1 MEKQELEDLLNF
13 SKEFRK
19 KKEEEEKKLPY
30 HVNVID
36 ELHINENGHSRV
48 LTKLLQYK
56 NEKNE
61 YEILQSL
68 LDYIKQKN
76 KNFEIK
82 ITNPKITQEKERIDL
97 WVLDEN
103 YAIIFENKVYNAKDQ
118 EAQISRYIERT
129 IEKKY
134 KEDQIF
140 VIYLSKEGKEPDQQS
155 WGGYKE
161 KFKSRYVNLS
171 FRYDILPWLKELQK
185 KLGEKSKEKYLQS
198 AILQYIDYLEGNKMF
213 RTGSIYKNMNM
224 ELDKLI
230 EDHYTINDLEK
241 LLNDKENIAL
251 VVEQMNR
258 LCNKKFEKLYDD
270 WRNDTKTVFE
280 NLEPCQNG
288 YWPITQVTIKNFM
301 ECGNVNVSISGGHT
315 DPYDSFYVGIS
326 PLPENKR
333 EKVREELIKNES
345 NIILPHVNQGIHE
358 YFGITDYEKVYPFF
372 KNLVNKCIDITYQYK
387 SHNSV
392 P

>member
-76 KNFEIK
+76 KNFENIK

-97 WVLDEN
+97 WVRDEK
-103 YAIIFENKVYNAKDQ
+103 YAIIFENKVYNAEDQ
-118 EAQISRYIERT
+118 DAQICRYIEKTRPYVNNDT
-129 IEKKY
+129 
-134 KEDQIF
+134 QIF
-140 VIYLSKEGKEPDQQS
+140 VIYLSRDGKEPDPQS
-155 WGGYKE
+155 WGEYK
-161 KFKSRYVNLS
+161 KDFKSRYVNLS

-213 RTGSIYKNMNM
+213 RTGSIYENMNM

-230 EDHYTINDLEK
+230 EDHYTINDIEK

-315 DPYDSFYVGIS
+315 DPYGNFYVGIA

-333 EKVREELIKNES
+333 EMVRKELKKFELPNE
-345 NIILPHVNQGIHE
+345 NQGIHRCFGLGE
-358 YFGITDYEKVYPFF
+358 YNEAYSFFEK
-372 KNLVNKCIDITYQYK
+372 LVSECQIINHLSI
-387 SHNSV
+387 
-392 P
+392 

>member
-30 HVNVID
+30 HVNIID

-76 KNFEIK
+76 KNFENIK

-97 WVLDEN
+97 WVRDEN
-103 YAIIFENKVYNAKDQ
+103 YAIIFENKVYNAEDQ
-118 EAQISRYIERT
+118 DAQICRYIDITKKE
-129 IEKKY
+129 KY

-140 VIYLSKEGKEPDQQS
+140 VIYLSKEGKEPDPQS
-155 WGGYKE
+155 WGEYKE
-161 KFKSRYVNLS
+161 DFKSRYVNLS
-171 FRYDILPWLKELQK
+171 FRYDILPWLKVDVIPNVRQK
-185 KLGEKSKEKYLQS
+185 DVFLSS
-198 AILQYIDYLEGNKMF
+198 ALLQYVGYLEGNKMF

-230 EDHYTINDLEK
+230 EDHYTINDIKK

-258 LCNKKFEKLYDD
+258 LCNEKFEKLYDT
-270 WRNDTKTVFE
+270 WRTKTNTDFKT
-280 NLEPCQNG
+280 LKSG
-288 YWPITQVTIKNFM
+288 YWPITQVTIENFM
-301 ECGNVNVSISGGHT
+301 ECGDVNVFISGGHT
-315 DPYDSFYVGIS
+315 DPYGNFYVGIA

-333 EKVREELIKNES
+333 KDVRDKLEELKIE
-345 NIILPHVNQGIHE
+345 LPDVNQGIHKCFGLRE
-358 YFGITDYEKVYPFF
+358 YKEAYSFFEK
-372 KNLVNKCIDITYQYK
+372 LVNECQNLK
-387 SHNSV
+387 
-392 P
+392 